1 MNIITQIMKKLFT
14 TILVCLVAVTMMAQ
28 GYSTYY
34 NSSNKVTVPTG
45 VAAYIVTG
53 VNNGKLT
60 YQKIADGDTEKK
72 VVTAGTAVL
81 LYTGDEN
88 TGDVNP
94 AFTTNLLHGSD
105 TKTTTSGG
113 GAGAKYYK
121 LTYGNDNTPNASV
134 FGWYWGAAGG
144 AAFTSPAHKA
154 WLALPANSGAPVFL
168 GLPGED
174 PTGIASV
181 ENRQQRT
188 ENVWYDL
195 SGRRINAPKTKG
207 IYIKDGRKVVIK

>member
-1 MNIITQIMKKLFT
+1 MKKLFT
-14 TILVCLVAVTMMAQ
+14 TLLACLAATTMMAQ
-28 GYSTYY
+28 GHSTYY
-34 NSSNKVTVPTG
+34 NSAYDVTLPSG

-53 VNNGKLT
+53 VNNGQLT
-60 YQKIADGDTEKK
+60 YQKIADGDASHKT
-72 VVTAGTAVL
+72 VPAGTAIL

-88 TGDVNP
+88 TGNVNP
-94 AFTTNLLHGSD
+94 SFTTNLLHGSD

-121 LTYGNDNTPNASV
+121 LTFSNNNDN

-144 AAFTSPAHKA
+144 AAFESPAHKA